1 MARQPNILLIST
13 DQQRADHLGCYGN
26 PVVRTPAI
34 DSLAARGTVFDRF
47 YVACPICMPNRA
59 AILTGRMPT
68 VNGTRHNG
76 VPLARDAVTFVDVL
90 RAGGYHTG
98 LVGKCH
104 AQNITGKPLEVT
116 AIFPQS
122 ATGTPPPEAI
132 AEAGRER
139 RRGPGYEAELIP
151 LWRTDPGRDAPDTP
165 YYGFDHI
172 RFANGHADRVQ
183 GHYTAWLNA
192 RTGDDGMLRGPKN
205 ALPAPGL
212 VAPQAWRTA
221 MPEELYPTNYIAGES
236 RDFVDVHLRERPED
250 PFFLH
255 CSFTD
260 PHHPF
265 TPPGR
270 YFDMYAPEDI
280 LLPPSFHSRDPD
292 APPMLKRLRA
302 ERATGTARTDGAMP
316 FCVTEMEA
324 RQVIALT
331 YGMISCIDDAV
342 AGLLA
347 HLEERGIGDNTVVIF
362 TSDHGD
368 FMGDHG
374 IILKHGLHYEGVLRV
389 PFIWADPDCP
399 GPVRTGLP
407 GSSVDIGATILS
419 RAGLAPF
426 DGNQGLPLLELLDET
441 LPNPR
446 RGILIEEDGL
456 GAHLGTEAGM
466 RTRTYIE
473 DNWRMT
479 IWQGMSGGELFDRNT
494 DPHELRN
501 LWSDPDFSNERASM
515 TEAML
520 REMIRL
526 GDTTPLATHMA

>member
-1 MARQPNILLIST
+1 MTGQPNILLIST

-26 PVVRTPAI
+26 PIVKTPTI
-34 DSLAARGTVFDRF
+34 DGLAERGTAFDRF
-47 YVACPICMPNRA
+47 YVACPICMPNRV

-76 VPLARDAVTFVDVL
+76 IPLARDAVTFVDVL

-104 AQNITGKPLEVT
+104 AQNITGKPLDVT
-116 AIFPQS
+116 AIFPQP
-122 ATGTPPPEAI
+122 ATGSPPPEAL
-132 AEAGRER
+132 AEASRER
-139 RRGPGYEAELIP
+139 RLGPDYEAELMP
-151 LWRTDPGRDAPDTP
+151 LWRKDSRRDAPKTP
-165 YYGFDHI
+165 YYGFDFV
-172 RFANGHADRVQ
+172 RFANGHADNVQ
-183 GHYTAWLNA
+183 GHYTSWLDA
-192 RTGDDGMLRGPKN
+192 RTGDSDTPRGRKN
-205 ALPAPGL
+205 ALPSPGL

-221 MPEELYPTNYIAGES
+221 MPEELYPTSYIAEES
-236 RDFVDVHLRERPED
+236 RNFIDTHLRERPND

-280 LLPPSFHSRDPD
+280 ELPPSFDVRDPD
-292 APPMLKRLRA
+292 APPMLKRLRM
-302 ERATGTARTDGAMP
+302 ERATGSAKTDGAMP
-316 FCVTEMEA
+316 FCVTGEEA
-324 RQVIALT
+324 RQLIALT
-331 YGMISCIDDAV
+331 YGMITCIDDAV
-342 AGLLA
+342 AGLLGC
-347 HLEERGIGDNTVVIF
+347 LEEHGIGKDTVVIF

-374 IILKHGLHYEGVLRV
+374 IVLKHGLHYEGVLRV
-389 PFIWADPDCP
+389 PFIWVDPDRP
-399 GPVRTGLP
+399 GPVRTDLP
-407 GSSVDIGATILS
+407 GSSIDIGTSILS
-419 RAGLAPF
+419 RVGLAPF
-426 DGNQGLPLLELLDET
+426 SGIQGLPLLEVLDGAV
-441 LPNPR
+441 PNPR
-446 RGILIEEDGL
+446 KGILIEEDEL
-456 GAHLGTEAGM
+456 GAHLGTDAGL

-473 DNWRMT
+473 NNWRLTM
-479 IWQGMSGGELFDRNT
+479 WQGMEGGELFDRNS

-501 LWSDPDFSNERASM
+501 LWSNPEFSRERANL

-526 GDTTPLATHMA
+526 GDTGPLATHTA